1 MSSTPLRSAT
11 VFAAGE
17 DLVLGLVD
25 AHADVLS
32 RAVSA
37 VAGDQDAAA
46 DEVDVAAA
54 GDQGAADDEV
64 DVAAHAARFERRR
77 QLIEKLSDPAVILG
91 SRHAVLRRARRGL
104 AHSRARRAG

>member
-1 MSSTPLRSAT
+1 MSSSPLRSAT
-11 VFAAGE
+11 VFAAAE

-25 AHADVLS
+25 AHADLLS

-37 VAGDQDAAA
+37 VAGDPGATD

-54 GDQGAADDEV
+54 GDPGAAADEV

-77 QLIEKLSDPAVILG
+77 QLIEELSDPAVILG
-91 SRHAVLRRARRGL
+91 SRAL
-104 AHSRARRAG
+104 ALCVVP

>member
-1 MSSTPLRSAT
+1 LSSSPWRSAA
-11 VFAAGE
+11 VFAAAE

-37 VAGDQDAAA
+37 VAGAQAADD

-54 GDQGAADDEV
+54 GAPPT
-64 DVAAHAARFERRR
+64 R
-77 QLIEKLSDPAVILG
+77 
-91 SRHAVLRRARRGL
+91 
-104 AHSRARRAG
+104 